1 MIVTSD
7 GRSTTLEAADSNA
20 APVLIDGTATP
31 FAAPHAASDDEL
43 VELRF
48 EVIGRD
54 GRPGVAH
61 INVYDVDDASVSA
74 YRRLPGDPE
83 AECTAK
89 PSSPAPCILVPPG
102 TYSLMGLVKTMPAD
116 QPSDQD
122 QSTIQNLSLVG
133 DPEVEVT
140 EDRTFTF
147 DARRARRVE
156 VQTPGART
164 STNDNGAMELGY
176 YRTAANGQT
185 IKVWQR
191 PGSQLDQNFYMEPT
205 ATVRTGGLQTLTRLR
220 LEAPAIELDAPR
232 TDDLH
237 PAYYKASWFSD
248 FSSQFPVYDGR
259 DRLRVV
265 DAGHATA
272 DDLAGRDLRGA
283 LAVVER
289 SEAYSVAEQSNRAA
303 AAGAVLVAVYND
315 GPGDNAD
322 PNGTGRMLEV
332 PTVRLSRAEGREL
345 LDLRRRDRVEVRGEA
360 VTPYV
365 YDMVLKEKGRIRR
378 DPVYVAQR
386 GRNGNLSEQVREFHG
401 QPSIG
406 STFSEAA
413 YPWQPGD
420 TVASSRTFP
429 LRGGPQTRTEYR
441 LADPDTRW
449 RLAATTPETK
459 YNSLFPHDPVL
470 GMLLTDAQIRTYAA
484 GERVHK
490 PVGAAPVTAGP
501 NPAAPFERTGDRMR
515 VVVSGFLDADGNYGI
530 SHTDDSG
537 MSTKLEIRADDELI
551 AATTA
556 TPQGTAVLPQGESRV
571 SISFTADNPQSWT
584 ELSTH
589 TETEW
594 TFDSVPVPADAGGR
608 AARDRH
614 RLRRRRRPPQPDPRP
629 GLPAGALA
637 PRRLHRPDRRH
648 RRGVVR
654 RRRDLEASEA
664 QGAPGDPAPGRR
676 LRLAAGARPRRRRLG
691 AVPADHPGVVR
702 ALTPPASRIPVM
714 WHTGC
719 ETYLEP
725 PSRSCKQGRREMCPS
740 SRSCLRAIASTRC
753 NRCRSRTRPS
763 PAIRRKSSAGWCS
776 CTQHRPRQT
785 RAH

>member
-1 MIVTSD
+1 MPRRRHVALLCAAALTGSVLVAGPSWSGPTDPGLRAASGPALVHFGDSDRAQLSPAGDSGRQMLQPLPRPDGTTPGMIVTSD

-31 FAAPHAASDDEL
+31 FAAPYAASDDEL

-140 EDRTFTF
+140 ADRTFTF
-147 DARRARRVE
+147 DARRAHRVE

-176 YRTAANGQT
+176 YRTAATGQT

-191 PGSQLDQNFYMEPT
+191 PGSQLDQSFYMEPT

-248 FSSQFPVYDGR
+248 FSSQFPLYDGR

-322 PNGTGRMLEV
+322 PNGTGRMLDV

-365 YDMVLKEKGRIRR
+365 YDMVLKEKGRIRQ
-378 DPVYVAQR
+378 DPVYVARR
-386 GRNGNLSEQVREFHG
+386 GRNGNLSEQVRGFHG
-401 QPSIG
+401 QPGIG

-441 LADPDTRW
+441 FADPDTRW

-537 MSTKLEIRADDELI
+537 MSTQLEIRADDELI
-551 AATTA
+551 AATTG
-556 TPQGTAVLPQGESRV
+556 TPQGTVVLPQGGSRV

-594 TFDSVPVPADAGGR
+594 TFDSAPAPAEQAAVQPAIVTDYDVDVDLRNRTRDRDFRLELSHLDGSTAPIDVTVEASYDDGETWKRAKLRGHRVTLPRGDGFVSLRVRAHDDAGSELAQQIIR
-608 AARDRH
+608 AWY
-614 RLRRRRRPPQPDPRP
+614 
-629 GLPAGALA
+629 
-637 PRRLHRPDRRH
+637 
-648 RRGVVR
+648 VR
-654 RRRDLEASEA
+654 
-664 QGAPGDPAPGRR
+664 
-676 LRLAAGARPRRRRLG
+676 
-691 AVPADHPGVVR
+691 
-702 ALTPPASRIPVM
+702 
-714 WHTGC
+714 
-719 ETYLEP
+719 
-725 PSRSCKQGRREMCPS
+725 
-740 SRSCLRAIASTRC
+740 
-753 NRCRSRTRPS
+753 
-763 PAIRRKSSAGWCS
+763 
-776 CTQHRPRQT
+776 
-785 RAH
+785 